1 LRPVPLYEYRIP
13 PQNKDRPMT
22 RRLLGALRS
31 IIAEPSPDAAVHFH
45 GDGIN
50 GEPAECFDAH
60 CRRPTLEV

>member
-1 LRPVPLYEYRIP
+1 
-13 PQNKDRPMT
+13 MT
-22 RRLLGALRS
+22 RRLMGALRS

-50 GEPAECFDAH
+50 GEPAVCFDAH